1 VNTKP
6 ASVDAYL
13 SELPDA
19 ARKTLESLRIT
30 IKAAAPDA
38 VELIAYG
45 MPGFKYRGKPLV
57 YYAALKNHCALY
69 GLDSQRAERAGYDTS
84 QKGTIRFPPD
94 APPPAT
100 FVQELLGLR
109 IAAIEA
115 ESAGSKTR

>member
-1 VNTKP
+1 MNTKP

-19 ARKTLESLRIT
+19 ARETLEALRRT

-94 APPPAT
+94 APPPEP
-100 FVQELLGLR
+100 FVKELLRLR
-109 IAAIEA
+109 IAAIEGA
-115 ESAGSKTR
+115 SGKGKV